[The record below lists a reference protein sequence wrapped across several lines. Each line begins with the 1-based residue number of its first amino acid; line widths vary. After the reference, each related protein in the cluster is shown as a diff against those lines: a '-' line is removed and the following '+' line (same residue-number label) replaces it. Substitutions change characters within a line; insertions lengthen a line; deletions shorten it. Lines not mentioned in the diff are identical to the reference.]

1 MPAALKAIARVGIL
15 VAVATVLGIASNA
28 LRSDGLPLIR
38 KPLSE
43 TRPTVKREQL
53 MAETPQRKPN
63 PPTSEKPPV
72 TESLPSAVALET
84 PTKQPS
90 EPVKPKTEVA
100 PTQEAKKPKPAARKI
115 QALFTN
121 LNDAKACF
129 DNKSAI
135 FLDSRAVEDF
145 EAEHIAGALWLG
157 FESVEEDYQ
166 KVLGKIPKD
175 RLLVTY
181 CSDVQCASAIKLADA
196 LVALGHTRVVIM
208 LEGLPGWRDAGY
220 PTSSGMKAGD

>member
-1 MPAALKAIARVGIL
+1 MPAARKVIAQAGIL
-15 VAVATVLGIASNA
+15 MAVAIVLGITSNA
-28 LRSDGLPLIR
+28 LRSDGLPLVR

-43 TRPTVKREQL
+43 TRPVVKREAL
-53 MAETPQRKPN
+53 MAEAPQRKPN
-63 PPTSEKPPV
+63 TPTSEKPTAIEPAPATV
-72 TESLPSAVALET
+72 SPET
-84 PTKQPS
+84 PIKES
-90 EPVKPKTEVA
+90 EPVKPKTEIA
-100 PTQEAKKPKPAARKI
+100 PTREAKKPKPSAQKI

-121 LNDAKACF
+121 LDDAKACF

-135 FLDSRAVEDF
+135 FLDARAVEDF

-157 FESVEEDYQ
+157 YESFEEDYQ

-181 CSDVQCASAIKLADA
+181 CSDVQCSSAIKLADA
-196 LVALGHTRVVIM
+196 LVARGHTRVVIM
-208 LEGLPGWRDAGY
+208 LEGLPGWTDAGY

>member
-1 MPAALKAIARVGIL
+1 MPAARRVIAQAGILLAIAI
-15 VAVATVLGIASNA
+15 VLGITSNA

-43 TRPTVKREQL
+43 TRLTVKRELL
-53 MAETPQRKPN
+53 MAQSPQRKPT
-63 PPTSEKPPV
+63 PAPSAKPTAIESAPATVSPEKPIK
-72 TESLPSAVALET
+72 E
-84 PTKQPS
+84 S

-100 PTQEAKKPKPAARKI
+100 PIPGATKPKPAAQKI

-121 LNDAKACF
+121 LSDAKACY

-135 FLDSRAVEDF
+135 FLDARAVEDY

-157 FESVEEDYQ
+157 YESVEEDYE

-181 CSDVQCASAIKLADA
+181 CSDVQCSSAIKLADA

-208 LEGLPGWRDAGY
+208 LEGLPGWTDAGY